1 MSHMMNMQGRCFK
14 IFEITSLI
22 KETLESQFY
31 SVMLEGEISNFRPS
45 STGHYYFSLK
55 DNKSMISAVM
65 FKNAA
70 KNLKVIP
77 ADGEL
82 VKVKG
87 DISVYP
93 QRGSYQIICSSIEKS
108 GEGNILAELEKRKQR
123 LAQEGLFDSEAKKQL
138 PSYPEKVAV
147 VTSPTG
153 AAIKDILR
161 VLKRRNNKI
170 NLIILPAPVQGDNAA
185 EIIAAQ
191 IRYANSVNIA
201 DVLII
206 GRGGGSIE
214 DLLPFSDEKV
224 VRAVYDS
231 EIPVISAVG
240 HEIDNALSDYAADL
254 RAPTPSAAAEIVSS
268 EISSV
273 EDRIRIIGNSL
284 IDSLERKFAIISLR
298 LENNSKLQL
307 ERGLRNRV
315 NPLVQRV
322 DDINEKIERSITNR
336 IATQKHKLEIIRNS
350 IESASPEAILKRG
363 YASVSAHESKEI
375 IKSGHQV
382 NSGDKIFIR
391 FYSDILSAEAGETRD
406 FKEYETNAVSPDL

>member
-1 MSHMMNMQGRCFK
+1 MTFMINTQGRCFK

-55 DNKSMISAVM
+55 DSKSMISAVM

-70 KNLKVIP
+70 KNLKEIP
-77 ADGEL
+77 SDGDL
-82 VKVKG
+82 VKVSG

-108 GEGNILAELEKRKQR
+108 GEGNILAELEKRKKR
-123 LAQEGLFDSEAKKQL
+123 LAEEGLFSPDHKKQL
-138 PSYPEKVAV
+138 PFFPEKVAV

-170 NLIILPAPVQGDNAA
+170 NLIILPAPVQGDDAA
-185 EIIAAQ
+185 GIIASQ

-206 GRGGGSIE
+206 GRGGGSLE
-214 DLLPFSDEKV
+214 DLLPFSDEDV
-224 VRAVYDS
+224 VRAVYES

-268 EISSV
+268 EIGSI
-273 EDRIRIIGNSL
+273 EERIESISESLSDALIRKLEIIKMRV
-284 IDSLERKFAIISLR
+284 D
-298 LENNSKLQL
+298 NNSPLQL
-307 ERGLRNRV
+307 ERGIRNII
-315 NPLVQRV
+315 NPLIQRT
-322 DDINEKIERSITNR
+322 DDIRNKIERAVNDR
-336 IATQKHKLEIIRNS
+336 INDNKHRLEILKNS
-350 IESASPEAILKRG
+350 ISSASPQLILKKG
-363 YASVSAHESKEI
+363 YASVSSENGEI
-375 IKSGHQV
+375 IKSGHEV
-382 NSGDKIFIR
+382 SRGSSIKIR
-391 FYSDILSAEAGETRD
+391 FINDVLSAEAGNTED
-406 FKEYETNAVSPDL
+406 IPQ